1 MDILLYTN
9 NSDSNV
15 LNKDIVLQKQIVC
28 YANKENIDILSPD
41 ILLSYIDIKALNIN
55 YCYIKE
61 LNRNKNIPNG
71 HFRDYTNEKFGRWTV
86 QYFVKKNSYGASIW
100 HCKCD
105 CGTEKDLTVATLVS
119 GYSKSCG
126 CLRDETTS
134 KRSTSHGMSKTRLY
148 KEWIAMKDRCYRK
161 SHEFYQ
167 YYGGK
172 GIKVCDI
179 WKNNFEN
186 FRDWALQNGYRDD
199 LTIDR
204 INNDEDYSPSNC
216 RWVNLKC
223 QANNRTNN
231 ILVFYNNDWI
241 SIEDAMK
248 QTGKTYNQIYH
259 YYRSRKLIKK

>member
-1 MDILLYTN
+1 M
-9 NSDSNV
+9 
-15 LNKDIVLQKQIVC
+15 
-28 YANKENIDILSPD
+28 IDV
-41 ILLSYIDIKALNIN
+41 
-55 YCYIKE
+55 KE
-61 LNRNKNIPNG
+61 LKTRYDEIAKNIKDRYMNV
-71 HFRDYTNEKFGRWTV
+71 DLDKI
-86 QYFVKKNSYGASIW
+86 VK
-100 HCKCD
+100 D
-105 CGTEKDLTVATLVS
+105 QE
-119 GYSKSCG
+119 
-126 CLRDETTS
+126 
-134 KRSTSHGMSKTRLY
+134 
-148 KEWIAMKDRCYRK
+148 EWIAMKDRCYRK

-259 YYRSRKLIKK
+259 YYRSRKLIKKIKN